1 MRIVVV
7 IPALNEE
14 RSLPKVLADIPRPLV
29 EEVIVADNGS
39 TDGTADVARAGGATV
54 VREPRAGYGRACLA
68 GLAEAANNPP
78 DIVVFVDADYSDRP
92 AEMTQLLKPVIK
104 NQADLVIGSRVLGKR
119 EPGALAPHAR
129 WGNWLATWLIRLLY
143 GVRYTDLGPFR
154 AIRYSTLQCLN
165 MKDQDYGWTA
175 EMQAKAA
182 HSGVRLTEVPVS
194 YHRRVGKSKITG
206 TVKGTVMAGWKIITT
221 ILRVRLLRPPS
232 HGRINHRKDVES
244 TEKCG
249 EPKL

>member
-1 MRIVVV
+1 MRVVAV

-39 TDGTADVARAGGATV
+39 TDRTAYVARAGGATV
-54 VREPRAGYGRACLA
+54 VSEPRAGYGRACLA
-68 GLAEAANNPP
+68 ALSIAATDPP

-92 AEMTQLLKPVIK
+92 AEMPHLLEPIIASR
-104 NQADLVIGSRVLGKR
+104 ADLVIGSRVLGKR

-129 WGNWLATWLIRLLY
+129 WGNWLATC
-143 GVRYTDLGPFR
+143 
-154 AIRYSTLQCLN
+154 YSTLQSLD

-182 HSGVRLTEVPVS
+182 RAGVPSTEVPVS

-221 ILRVRLLRPPS
+221 ILRIRLQPPPAYARITAN
-232 HGRINHRKDVES
+232 GRS
-244 TEKCG
+244 QSAEKCG

>member
-1 MRIVVV
+1 VV
-7 IPALNEE
+7 E
-14 RSLPKVLADIPRPLV
+14 
-29 EEVIVADNGS
+29 
-39 TDGTADVARAGGATV
+39 
-54 VREPRAGYGRACLA
+54 EPRAGYGRACLA
-68 GLAEAANNPP
+68 GLAVADANPP

-92 AEMTQLLKPVIK
+92 TEMPLLLEPITTD
-104 NQADLVIGSRVLGKR
+104 QADLVIGSRVLGKR

-129 WGNWLATWLIRLLY
+129 WGNWLATWLIRRLY
-143 GVRYTDLGPFR
+143 GVHFTDLGPFR
-154 AIRYSTLQCLN
+154 AIRYSTLQSLD

-182 HSGVRLTEVPVS
+182 RAGVRSTEVPVS

-221 ILRVRLLRPPS
+221 ILRIRLQRPPT
-232 HGRINHRKDVES
+232 HVRIPNSEKSES
-244 TEKCG
+244 MEKCG